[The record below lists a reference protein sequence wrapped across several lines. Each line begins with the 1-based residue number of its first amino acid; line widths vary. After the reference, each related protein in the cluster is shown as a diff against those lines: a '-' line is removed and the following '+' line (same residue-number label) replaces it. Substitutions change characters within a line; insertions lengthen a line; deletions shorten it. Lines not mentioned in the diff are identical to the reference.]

1 MEALII
7 IDMQKGFFKNIL
19 GKRNNLQAENNILR
33 ILENFRKENK
43 EIIHIQHLS
52 TDEKGILFSCSLH
65 ISKAFLYLC
74 NDKTS
79 GLAITSQSYNGIKMM
94 KRDLTALVKAVEK
107 KFGQSVTMA
116 TDFEKLAFAFAKQHV
131 ALQPTMLKKLWA
143 QISGAEKPSVELLD
157 KVALFVGFQSWK
169 DFKDALHGDDDGQT
183 NYEV

>member
-1 MEALII
+1 LLRHVFALC
-7 IDMQKGFFKNIL
+7 
-19 GKRNNLQAENNILR
+19 RSHS
-33 ILENFRKENK
+33 RKTFSFGYK
-43 EIIHIQHLS
+43 ITALVCVGQYLK
-52 TDEKGILFSCSLH
+52 KGILFSCSLH

-79 GLAITSQSYNGIKMM
+79 GLTITSQSYNGIKMM

-143 QISGAEKPSVELLD
+143 QITGAEKPSVELLD